1 MDRNRQ
7 LKVNYDGKT
16 VGTLALYKEHIAA
29 FQYSEEWLAEGFSI
43 SPFSLPISRKLFVP
57 KVLPFD
63 GLFGV
68 FSDSLPDGWGR
79 NWRVLTGL
87 QLWDVQVWE
96 LLSMCRNIT
105 LKGIK

>member
-43 SPFSLPISRKLFVP
+43 SPFSLPMSRKLFVP

-68 FSDSLPDGWGR
+68 FSDS
-79 NWRVLTGL
+79 TAA
-87 QLWDVQVWE
+87 E
-96 LLSMCRNIT
+96 L
-105 LKGIK
+105 

>member
-43 SPFSLPISRKLFVP
+43 SPFSLPMSRKLLTDCSESFQT
-57 KVLPFD
+57 
-63 GLFGV
+63 V
-68 FSDSLPDGWGR
+68 FRTAGAGCW
-79 NWRVLTGL
+79 
-87 QLWDVQVWE
+87 
-96 LLSMCRNIT
+96 
-105 LKGIK
+105 

>member
-43 SPFSLPISRKLFVP
+43 SPFFIILPKSEPGISALQITEPSAVSIISYFPFKQIFFIIPPLMYIKCMSVQHLLQAVPQVLFYT
-57 KVLPFD
+57 
-63 GLFGV
+63 
-68 FSDSLPDGWGR
+68 R
-79 NWRVLTGL
+79 
-87 QLWDVQVWE
+87 
-96 LLSMCRNIT
+96 
-105 LKGIK
+105 